1 MMHGDVGL
9 AYSGKE
15 CMPHACAH
23 GAMHALASSRPMHE
37 AFAQQPTSERAASCV
52 ALSLRAGGEGERGC
66 REALCLPYPLWLLRC
81 AASGLR

>member
-1 MMHGDVGL
+1 
-9 AYSGKE
+9 
-15 CMPHACAH
+15 
-23 GAMHALASSRPMHE
+23 MHE